1 MEYTLEA
8 DPTGVADCSAEI
20 LAFFA
25 QVPDGISAEPTI
37 VVIPPGRY
45 RCEQTVELVGRHDL
59 EISADGA
66 TLFVTGLETGVPR
79 DREPFHLSRA
89 NVRLRSCDRVE
100 ILGLTVEGANPEGRY
115 RPAYEGQ
122 HGFSILGGMF
132 ISLSRCTSLRVAG
145 DGVYLGRDR
154 NGKRPL
160 ICSVS
165 GHHVDTTGRQGV
177 AITSGAF
184 LGVTGSTITGV
195 ARTAFDIEPNHAE
208 DEVAF
213 VELANNLVGTHHLN
227 FLSSVSSR
235 PATWVTVTGNCV
247 QGDRLQMMVRGK
259 DGAERSHWTVA
270 RNFSDKR
277 YGSPDGAAF
286 RFEQVA
292 DLTVTGNHQPLD
304 PNRSMVLVDAI
315 DCPSPNIAEN
325 TLPGLKL
332 PLPGGTGQARLRHR
346 EPGASPVVTGWV

>member
-1 MEYTLEA
+1 MEYTLKA
-8 DPTGVADCSAEI
+8 DPTGSADCSAEI
-20 LAFFA
+20 LRFFA
-25 QVPDGISAEPTI
+25 QVPDGTPAEPT
-37 VVIPPGRY
+37 VAVIPPGRY

-59 EISADGA
+59 EVDGDGA
-66 TLFVTGLETGVPR
+66 TLFVTGLETGTPR

-89 NVRLRSCDRVE
+89 NVRLRSCERVE
-100 ILGLTVEGANPEGRY
+100 IHGLTVEGANPEGRY
-115 RPAYEGQ
+115 RPDYEGQ
-122 HGFSILGGMF
+122 HGFSILDGLLIYLQG
-132 ISLSRCTSLRVAG
+132 CTSRNVAG
-145 DGVYLGRDR
+145 DGVYLGR
-154 NGKRPL
+154 NTASGPL
-160 ICSVS
+160 VCSVR

-177 AITSGAF
+177 AICSGAF
-184 LGVTGSTITGV
+184 LGVTESIITGV
-195 ARTAFDIEPNHAE
+195 ARTAFDLEPNHA
-208 DEVAF
+208 DDRVAF
-213 VELANNLVGTHHLN
+213 VQLTHNLVGTHHLN

-259 DGAERSHWTVA
+259 NGAERSHWTIA

-304 PNRSMVLVDAI
+304 PKRSMVLVDAI
-315 DCPSPNIAEN
+315 DCPDLSVADN
-325 TLPGLKL
+325 TLPGLRL

-346 EPGASPVVTGWV
+346 EPGAPPVVTGWL